1 MNFESLLI
9 EVIDRKNHE
18 ELIEFIGNH
27 RSDFF
32 SLPSIKTYYD
42 LLKPISFAD
51 DESMLTIAWMALLSG
66 DNMKVYT
73 YAESI
78 NEDNISYMS
87 KAFFYQLKA
96 LSGIFG
102 STDERM
108 VYSEKSLKM
117 FEKNDTSF
125 YHANAYLT
133 HGQIL
138 VGFQRIREGA
148 DAFFKAYQ
156 IFMQNEKLFPAS
168 VAMTNALLNW
178 FRLGEFSKLLKK
190 GEQALLIASSFK
202 ESEHLYWNVISL
214 PIGMCYV
221 EQYKLNI
228 ALEHLKKAYDAI
240 AKMNLI
246 HMHGYVEIYL
256 IKAYHLLKD
265 KDNLS
270 KVIEEAQKTFAN
282 MHYAMMQLII
292 LYGKILRDG
301 DLAEAD
307 IERLE
312 TIYTQDDK
320 LQPLL
325 IEMMCALYQK
335 NMSMIL
341 DIETIEAYIQK
352 SRYEGDLVN
361 LSNQLL
367 CLADRYYKDDELHKC
382 EAILEEVIE
391 LYHKKNLKANFYMYD
406 YSLWPMIHKMDPTIK
421 SLDENETL
429 LTNKEKDV
437 MELIVQGKTNQ
448 EIAKILF
455 ISIGTVKWHIN
466 HIFSKLYAKNRI
478 EAIEIAKQKKII

>member
-9 EVIDRKNHE
+9 EVINKKNHE

-42 LLKPISFAD
+42 LLKPISFTD
-51 DESMLTIAWMALLSG
+51 DESMLTIAWMAVLSG

-73 YAESI
+73 YAEGI
-78 NEDNISYMS
+78 NKDNLSYMS

-117 FEKNDTSF
+117 FDKNDTSF
-125 YHANAYLT
+125 YHGNAYLT

-156 IFMQNEKLFPAS
+156 IFMQNDKLFPAS

-228 ALEHLKKAYDAI
+228 AVEHLKKAYDAI

-341 DIETIEAYIQK
+341 DIETIESYIQK

-361 LSNQLL
+361 LSTQLL

-391 LYHKKNLKANFYMYD
+391 LYHKHNLKANFYMYD

-437 MELIVQGKTNQ
+437 IELIAQGKSNQ

-455 ISIGTVKWHIN
+455 ISVGTVKWHIN
-466 HIFSKLYAKNRI
+466 HILSKLYAKNRI